1 MTKMKEENLIGI
13 TVNQA
18 GFEYDIHSLV
28 KAFYPAQ
35 DVKVFTENE
44 KEESSGPG
52 LPDLHIHFT
61 KEAVLL
67 TLIAGEGATASFG
80 GKKVDIAEDMPRP
93 EVKNRLKQLLYQTLS
108 EHTGKNLPWGTL
120 TGIRPTKIPMTM
132 LEEGR
137 TEEEIMAYMKETYLL
152 SDEKRNLAIQIA
164 KRERELLRTLHYEEG
179 YSLYIGIPFCPTT
192 CLYCSFTSFP
202 IVSWKK
208 RIDEYL
214 DALDKEIAFTAEL
227 YKDKVLDTIYIGGGT
242 PTTLEACELTRL
254 FASIKKSFDLTHLKE
269 FTVEAGRADSITPDK
284 LHVLKEA
291 GVTRI
296 SVNPQTMKQE
306 TLDLIGRKHTVAQVK
321 EAFLMAR
328 EAGFTNINMDL
339 IPCIP

>member
-214 DALDKEIAFTAEL
+214 DALDKENAFTAEL
-227 YKDKVLDTIYIGGGT
+227 YKDKELDTIYIG
-242 PTTLEACELTRL
+242 
-254 FASIKKSFDLTHLKE
+254 
-269 FTVEAGRADSITPDK
+269 
-284 LHVLKEA
+284 
-291 GVTRI
+291 
-296 SVNPQTMKQE
+296 
-306 TLDLIGRKHTVAQVK
+306 
-321 EAFLMAR
+321 
-328 EAGFTNINMDL
+328 
-339 IPCIP
+339 